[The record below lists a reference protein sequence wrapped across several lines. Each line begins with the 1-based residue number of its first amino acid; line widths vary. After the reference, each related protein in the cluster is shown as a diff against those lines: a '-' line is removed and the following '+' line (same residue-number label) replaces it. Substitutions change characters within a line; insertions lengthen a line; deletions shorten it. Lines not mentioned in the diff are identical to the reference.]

1 MEKRR
6 SMKASYESSILFAFC
21 VSSALNRIW
30 PSCNSVTSWAWEK
43 EVNLTLMNWSSWMD
57 PDRSISEEKNTVWKV
72 LGERW
77 ILWLRSSAHTYP
89 IWFSASCS
97 SWKSIAPLLSV
108 SKKSKAF
115 YTSASKQTPTFHFHT
130 SSRRDLNSSTPSW
143 PLYVSNLDRPY
154 FLSRSCF
161 ARRILTVWRENWI
174 PPEDSAAC
182 NSWQSRKPL
191 WINWF
196 YLLSLLFIDIYHLEQ
211 GVRIVGYACLT
222 CLGGSRI

>member
-30 PSCNSVTSWAWEK
+30 PSCNSVTS
-43 EVNLTLMNWSSWMD
+43 LMNWSSWMD

-77 ILWLRSSAHTYP
+77 IP

-115 YTSASKQTPTFHFHT
+115 FHFHT

-143 PLYVSNLDRPY
+143 P

-196 YLLSLLFIDIYHLEQ
+196 YLLSLLLIDIYHLEQ